1 MKKIKVVFVE
11 PGKPARITEIDNS
24 LESMQKTVGGF
35 IERFTLDDEVCIIC
49 NEEGKIEGLPPGR
62 AIFYEGE
69 LIEIIAGTFFICA
82 DPWESEHFESLTDDQ
97 AKEYAELFKA
107 PEYFVR
113 TAKGIAVVKG

>member
-1 MKKIKVVFVE
+1 MYHHK
-11 PGKPARITEIDNS
+11 R
-24 LESMQKTVGGF
+24 
-35 IERFTLDDEVCIIC
+35 
-49 NEEGKIEGLPPGR
+49 EGKIEGLPPGR

-97 AKEYAELFKA
+97 AKEYAERFLA

-113 TAKGIAVVKG
+113 TANGFTV

>member
-1 MKKIKVVFVE
+1 MTSNE
-11 PGKPARITEIDNS
+11 A
-24 LESMQKTVGGF
+24 
-35 IERFTLDDEVCIIC
+35 CIILSV
-49 NEEGKIEGLPPGR
+49 EGKIEGLPPSR

-97 AKEYAELFKA
+97 ATEYAELFMA

>member
-1 MKKIKVVFVE
+1 MYDYHM
-11 PGKPARITEIDNS
+11 TNN
-24 LESMQKTVGGF
+24 
-35 IERFTLDDEVCIIC
+35 EVYIILSVK
-49 NEEGKIEGLPPGR
+49 GKIEGLPLNR

-97 AKEYAELFKA
+97 AKEYAELFMD

-113 TAKGIAVVKG
+113 TVKGIAVVKG

>member
-1 MKKIKVVFVE
+1 MKKMNVVLVE
-11 PGKPARITEIDNS
+11 PGMEARITEIDGS
-24 LESMQKTVGGF
+24 LESMQKLVGGY

-49 NEEGKIEGLPPGR
+49 NEEGKLEGLPLNR

-82 DPWESEHFESLTDDQ
+82 DPWDSENFESLTDDQ

-113 TAKGIAVVKG
+113 TARGIAVVK

>member
-1 MKKIKVVFVE
+1 MKNIKVVLVE
-11 PGKPARITEIDNS
+11 PGKKAKIAEIDCS
-24 LESMQKTVGGF
+24 LESMQKIVGDY

-49 NEEGKIEGLPPGR
+49 NEEGKSEGLPPGR

-97 AKEYAELFKA
+97 AKEYAELFMA
-107 PEYFVR
+107 PEFFVR

>member
-11 PGKPARITEIDNS
+11 PGQTARITEIDNS
-24 LESMQKTVGGF
+24 LESMQKIVGGY

-49 NEEGKIEGLPPGR
+49 NEEGKLEGLPLNR

-97 AKEYAELFKA
+97 AKEYAELFKT
-107 PEYFVR
+107 PECFVR
-113 TAKGIAVVKG
+113 TAKGIAIVKG